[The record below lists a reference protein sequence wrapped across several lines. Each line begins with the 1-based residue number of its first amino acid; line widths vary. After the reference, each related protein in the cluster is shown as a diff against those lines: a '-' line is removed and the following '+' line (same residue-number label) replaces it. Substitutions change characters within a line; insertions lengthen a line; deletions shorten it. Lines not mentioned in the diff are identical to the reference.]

1 MATIA
6 DSDFVRAVH
15 HRAYRDVIERQY
27 GNWSDSMQDT
37 YFSDVWF
44 AAAHDI
50 VLCDSIPC
58 GYTGIDDL
66 AAEIYVRELVID
78 PDFQSLGIGT
88 RLVKDIQ
95 NQATA
100 RGVPVRLQ
108 THIVNRAQY
117 LYARLGFR
125 ETSRTETHILM
136 EWYPGK
142 YAT

>member
-1 MATIA
+1 MATP
-6 DSDFVRAVH
+6 SDLEFVRAVH
-15 HRAYRDVIERQY
+15 HRAYRDVIELQY
-27 GNWSDSMQDT
+27 GGWSECVQDT
-37 YFSDVWF
+37 YFRDAWS

-58 GYTGIDDL
+58 GYTGIDHD
-66 AAEIYVRELVID
+66 AAAIYVRELVID
-78 PDFQSLGIGT
+78 PDFQGLGIGT
-88 RLVKDIQ
+88 HLVKDIQ

-117 LYARLGFR
+117 LYGRLGFR

-136 EWYPGK
+136 EWYPTK